1 MAGSYDD
8 QELLGMLSELEQLD
22 TAEWASGALFE
33 LALDQL
39 LASQEADTA
48 VGRALGQLM
57 RAELHYHRRVEQAAE
72 GEDLALDELAHLHQ
86 QQREALEHNVG
97 NLQRSR
103 PTSQATRAAR
113 ELSLAEC
120 RLRLGDLG
128 RALVHLDAAQDAG
141 VDDPLIHLLRGYI
154 RYQQALRDFPT
165 PDGGSSAHELEFQLA
180 CLRAV
185 SAFEQGIGGDLDPQ
199 LYWWVSCVLDVAG
212 FGEAAQEAMKKAE
225 AAEEAL
231 EDDEEEDNG
240 ELGTDTSFTAP
251 SPEAILPQ
259 IDPSEERLVDETLR
273 KPGGLEQLLGPDAD
287 GRSE

>member
-22 TAEWASGALFE
+22 TTEWASGALFE

-57 RAELHYHRRVEQAAE
+57 RAELHYHRRVEQAVE
-72 GEDLALDELAHLHQ
+72 GDDLALDELSHLHQ

-97 NLQRSR
+97 SLQRSR
-103 PTSQATRAAR
+103 VTSQATRAAR

-120 RLRLGDLG
+120 RLRLGDLN
-128 RALVHLDAAQDAG
+128 RALLHLDAAQDAG
-141 VDDPLIHLLRGYI
+141 VEDPLIHLLRGYI
-154 RYQQALRDFPT
+154 RYQQALRDFPRA
-165 PDGGSSAHELEFQLA
+165 DGGSAARELEFQLA

-185 SAFEQGIGGDLDPQ
+185 SAFEQGLGGDLDAQ
-199 LYWWVSCVLDVAG
+199 LYWWVSSVLDVAG
-212 FGEAAQEAMKKAE
+212 FTEAAQEALKKAE

-231 EDDEEEDNG
+231 EDDEDEDDG
-240 ELGTDTSFTAP
+240 ELREEAP
-251 SPEAILPQ
+251 SAASSPEAILPQ
-259 IDPSEERLVDETLR
+259 IDPAEERLVDETLR
-273 KPGGLEQLLGPDAD
+273 SPGGLEKLLGPDAD
-287 GRSE
+287 GRPD